1 MHACTHAR
9 MHACTHACAVRR
21 CLAFFDKMVGMNFL
35 LSTQECDET
44 TQFTC
49 AQVRALLQS
58 TGFAR
63 DDVAQVLC
71 VWVCP
76 REGRGGCAVLWV
88 WVCPGVDADKQDA
101 DTVERVERLRSV
113 PSGGQS
119 SRFPST
125 LIVHVIWVLVHA
137 CM

>member
-1 MHACTHAR
+1 MK
-9 MHACTHACAVRR
+9 R
-21 CLAFFDKMVGMNFL
+21 CLLKL
-35 LSTQECDET
+35 LD
-44 TQFTC
+44 
-49 AQVRALLQS
+49 
-58 TGFAR
+58 
-63 DDVAQVLC
+63 
-71 VWVCP
+71 
-76 REGRGGCAVLWV
+76 REEQPFG
-88 WVCPGVDADKQDA
+88 CPGVDADKQDA

>member
-1 MHACTHAR
+1 MRCHTVYTCVCVHTHTHTLITHTHTHPHTHTHTHTCMHAH

-76 REGRGGCAVLWV
+76 REGGGGCAVLWV
-88 WVCPGVDADKQDA
+88 WVCPCRCG
-101 DTVERVERLRSV
+101 
-113 PSGGQS
+113 
-119 SRFPST
+119 
-125 LIVHVIWVLVHA
+125 WVGDCV